1 MTTHAKKAAEE
12 ASKSVQ
18 EASKSAL
25 EASTTA
31 TAVSKNTLEDLTY
44 VGKSTLGD
52 LTKSAKEVVTKK
64 GLLRVR
70 TLTSFS
76 IRLTDFFQGDSFS
89 KGSESRRESTSSS
102 TSLVATSSVISGASR
117 DFFSNISSDLNGIAA
132 STTSMFSDLF
142 GSKKEHPKTGESPHV
157 PQKPKD
163 TKSGMFGPFP
173 RGPRGLVEKSALIKH
188 APRRQDDIQRKQSV
202 DRSATNSEN
211 QAFLK
216 DVVNQVLEGEGVGWL
231 KLNRL
236 KKLMEDESYRNFVL
250 SKLNKTLDKKI
261 APDDH
266 IDDVCVPKP
275 VWKGMLKVLQAV
287 VHGLEVTYS
296 NYGLGGMA
304 SAFQLHEIAHTHY
317 WTKELI
323 EGSTDFTQVKF

>member
-1 MTTHAKKAAEE
+1 M
-12 ASKSVQ
+12 
-18 EASKSAL
+18 
-25 EASTTA
+25 
-31 TAVSKNTLEDLTY
+31 SKNTIEDLTY

-52 LTKSAKEVVTKK
+52 LTKSAKEAVTKK
-64 GLLRVR
+64 GLLRK
-70 TLTSFS
+70 
-76 IRLTDFFQGDSFS
+76 DSFS
-89 KGSESRRESTSSS
+89 KTNDSRRESTSSS

-142 GSKKEHPKTGESPHV
+142 GSKKEQPKPADVTKL
-157 PQKPKD
+157 QKTKD
-163 TKSGMFGPFP
+163 NKSGMFGPFP
-173 RGPRGLVEKSALIKH
+173 CGPKGLVEKSSLIKH

-216 DVVNQVLEGEGVGWL
+216 DVVTQVLEGEGVGWL

-266 IDDVCVPKP
+266 IDDVVSIGIYK
-275 VWKGMLKVLQAV
+275 
-287 VHGLEVTYS
+287 
-296 NYGLGGMA
+296 
-304 SAFQLHEIAHTHY
+304 I
-317 WTKELI
+317 
-323 EGSTDFTQVKF
+323 